1 MSATLTDR
9 LASAAIDLAEAGRLP
24 DRVVAAGI
32 RELLR
37 ARLRSLDGD
46 PGEAVTVPTLPDRI
60 AVSTDAANRQHYEVP
75 AAFFQLVLGRYL
87 KYSCCDW
94 TGGAAT
100 LDEAE
105 ERMLART
112 MERAAL
118 EPGQRVLDLGC
129 GWGSFSL
136 QAAAAYP
143 DSRFLAISNSRG
155 QIEFI
160 RHAAHE
166 RQLFNLEARVADVNE
181 FGPDERFDR
190 IVSVEMMEHV
200 RNHGELMRRLSD
212 WLEDDGRLFVHVFG
226 HRRHAYA
233 FEADGP
239 ADWMAREFFTGG
251 IMPSMDT
258 IPAAAAGFFE
268 TEAAWTVEGTE
279 YARTADA
286 WLQNLDA
293 RRSDALRVLGEAGA
307 SDPDLSVQRWRLF
320 FLAVRETFG
329 YRDGSEWLVGHYR
342 LRPARGTR

>member
-1 MSATLTDR
+1 VSATLTTR
-9 LASAAIDLAEAGRLP
+9 LASTAIDLAEAGRLP
-24 DRVVAAGI
+24 DPVVAAGI
-32 RELLR
+32 RGLLR
-37 ARLRSLDGD
+37 ARLRSLNDD
-46 PGEAVTVPTLPDRI
+46 AGEAVAVPTPSDRI

-75 AAFFQLVLGRYL
+75 AAFFQLVLGRHL

-100 LDEAE
+100 LDAAE

-129 GWGSFSL
+129 GWGSFTL
-136 QAAAAYP
+136 HAAAAYP
-143 DSRFLAISNSRG
+143 DSRFLAVSNSRS

-160 RHAAHE
+160 RDAARE
-166 RQLFNLEARVADVNE
+166 RQLSNVEARVADVNQFHPE
-181 FGPDERFDR
+181 ARFDR

-200 RNHGELMRRLSD
+200 RNHGELMRRLSG
-212 WLEDDGRLFVHVFG
+212 WLAGDGRLFVHVFG
-226 HRRHAYA
+226 HRKHAYT

-251 IMPSMDT
+251 TMPSMDT

-268 TEAAWTVEGTE
+268 TEAAWRVEGTE

-293 RRSDALRVLGEAGA
+293 RRTDALRVLGEAGA
-307 SDPDLSVQRWRLF
+307 SDPHITVQRWRLF
-320 FLAVRETFG
+320 FLAVRETFA
-329 YRDGSEWLVGHYR
+329 YRDGVEWLVGHYR